1 MSAHFP
7 WCFRL
12 CAFLLSSSSKKQYF
26 FSLFCHHYLCLTW
39 RFSFSSYH
47 WLYLQV
53 CVCVMC
59 MGKQKNFL
67 YPGRMRK
74 SGIERESWGWMWEA
88 VFWHKLRNVY
98 QAKPFKCQALNFEVH
113 FAPFPIRSSCRKKIV
128 FFSSFRPNSTYEFSF
143 FSYLGQFFFLS
154 LLSHINKRVH
164 ENEKKRHQSMACH
177 YNGGCLF
184 K

>member
-1 MSAHFP
+1 MKITDTTDFCWRFFP
-7 WCFRL
+7 VHHSVGSFSMV
-12 CAFLLSSSSKKQYF
+12 LSFVCISSFIIFKKTVL

-113 FAPFPIRSSCRKKIV
+113 FAPFPIRSSCKKKFV

-143 FSYLGQFFFLS
+143 F
-154 LLSHINKRVH
+154 HT
-164 ENEKKRHQSMACH
+164 
-177 YNGGCLF
+177 
-184 K
+184 